1 MSIENSYSI
10 INHCRLYTNQH
21 LSDLQLKLSDNAQ
34 TCEID
39 HLNLITEYIYHQWT
53 PLPHGENSSHHE

>member
-1 MSIENSYSI
+1 MSIENSDSTV
-10 INHCRLYTNQH
+10 NHCRLYTNQH

-39 HLNLITEYIYHQWT
+39 HLNLITEYIYQQGT
-53 PLPHGENSSHHE
+53 ALPHGENSSDHE